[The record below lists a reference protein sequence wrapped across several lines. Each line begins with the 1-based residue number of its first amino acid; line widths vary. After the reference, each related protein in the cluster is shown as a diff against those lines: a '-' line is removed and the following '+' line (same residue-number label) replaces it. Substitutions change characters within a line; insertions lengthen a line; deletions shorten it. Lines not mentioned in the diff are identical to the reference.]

1 MLFLFWFLCAILGAA
16 TLGRYNKAGIG
27 FLLGL
32 FLGPFGLLFA
42 LVMRSGENKKLEQMR
57 HEEKINAIK
66 SSASN
71 TSQPDPSAYRECPY
85 CAESILVKA
94 KVCKH
99 CHKEVDPIE
108 KP

>member
-1 MLFLFWFLCAILGAA
+1 MLFVFWFLCAILGAA

-42 LVMRSGENKKLEQMR
+42 LVIRNGENKNVEKQR
-57 HEEKINAIK
+57 HEEQLKAIK
-66 SSASN
+66 DSAAN
-71 TSQPDPSAYRECPY
+71 TGQPDPSAYRECPY
-85 CAESILVKA
+85 CAESILAKA

-99 CHKEVDPIE
+99 CHKEVDPIIT
-108 KP
+108 P